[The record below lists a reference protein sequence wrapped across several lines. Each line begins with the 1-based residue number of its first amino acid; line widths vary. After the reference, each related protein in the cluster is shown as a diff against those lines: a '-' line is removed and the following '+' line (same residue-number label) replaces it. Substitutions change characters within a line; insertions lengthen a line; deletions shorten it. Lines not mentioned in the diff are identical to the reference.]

1 MVTKTVN
8 QTVNQQVAE
17 RNIRL
22 TGEFTHYILANPHLL
37 EALPEKFELVILP
50 EGDPELQNYSL
61 QLLNQRQ
68 IPVDQP
74 VVFVWMRSTQNG
86 VVNHLPSFQFYVP
99 ADKLMA
105 VANGL

>member
-1 MVTKTVN
+1 MVTKTIN

-68 IPVDQP
+68 IPADQP
-74 VVFVWMRSTQNG
+74 VVFVWMRAKQNG
-86 VVNHLPSFQFYVP
+86 AGNHVPSFQFYVP
-99 ADKLMA
+99 ADKMMA

>member
-22 TGEFTHYILANPHLL
+22 TGEFTHYILANPYLL

-68 IPVDQP
+68 IPADQP
-74 VVFVWMRSTQNG
+74 VVFVWMRAKQNSAG
-86 VVNHLPSFQFYVP
+86 NHAPSFQFYVP
-99 ADKLMA
+99 ADKVMA
-105 VANGL
+105 VTNGL